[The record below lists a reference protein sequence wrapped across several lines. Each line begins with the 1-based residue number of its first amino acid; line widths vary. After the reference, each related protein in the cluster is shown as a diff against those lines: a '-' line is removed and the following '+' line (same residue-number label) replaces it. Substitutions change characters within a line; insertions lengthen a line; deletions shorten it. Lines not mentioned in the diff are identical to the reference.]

1 MAAEQTLIVT
11 AMPRALTL
19 DGPTLP
25 VSISVSVRLRGASKL
40 GAFPDLRHWVHHLR
54 NDGLSIELQC
64 AGRTLR
70 VPVTPPG
77 EPDLWEKLFRT
88 IRSSNLTLST
98 TTPIAASSHIRFAT
112 S

>member
-40 GAFPDLRHWVHHLR
+40 GCVYQKLKLGHIGD
-54 NDGLSIELQC
+54 
-64 AGRTLR
+64 AGPRGAH
-70 VPVTPPG
+70 VT
-77 EPDLWEKLFRT
+77 
-88 IRSSNLTLST
+88 
-98 TTPIAASSHIRFAT
+98 
-112 S
+112 